1 MLPSG
6 WEARVDGAKYDTCGE
21 DGYNKSSELLFDCQL
36 DLFPVEMSQHQRC
49 LKGRKLKYNVFG
61 LGDDSA

>member
-1 MLPSG
+1 MLTSG

-49 LKGRKLKYNVFG
+49 LKGRKLK
-61 LGDDSA
+61 